1 MNLIKA
7 TACAALMLA
16 LTPMFAQEYGAD
28 ESQISTVVYVSSSA
42 GDDSNDGSMKSPLKT
57 FAKIPKENARILLK
71 KGNVFYEPLSGLSN
85 CVVDSYGKGSKYPEI
100 CGLKLLKNP
109 DAWEDMGNGVWRLDM
124 NKTENFYGRNLE
136 ITKGNFQ
143 LNNLGALYDAASDT
157 VYGHKVKKLEMLE
170 KDWDITTGEIYKP
183 KKDIDAES
191 YRWLYVKLGKNPSS
205 DGAKLGILTY
215 GNGVSGL
222 KNCTVRNIAIKG
234 FGRHGLTGSFGGK
247 VENVKIDLIGG
258 STQVGYRT
266 WVRLGNG
273 IEFWISG
280 SPSSNNRNH
289 VSGCTISR
297 TYDCGSTIQGIV
309 EKGEIVASDI
319 TFTGNKFYRC
329 RQAFE
334 HFLSNR
340 SNGRSEYINCHF
352 EGNFAWEM
360 GENEFSTPEPRDN
373 NFLTY
378 DNKRKGMIIKN
389 NVCYG
394 SGIYAGTR
402 GWAEHFGE
410 NTFYVEQ
417 GKHNLLFVY
426 PWNKQ
431 GIEIPSN
438 SEADIQKY
446 RETLGDTTSK
456 IILVPESEIAETRS
470 NLMKEDFKYVKKFLK
485 RGALSK

>member
-7 TACAALMLA
+7 TACAASILA

-71 KGNVFYEPLSGLSN
+71 KGDVFYEPLSGLSN

-183 KKDIDAES
+183 KDIDAES

-340 SNGRSEYINCHF
+340 SNGKSEYINCHF

-426 PWNKQ
+426 PWGKQ

>member
-7 TACAALMLA
+7 TACAASMLA

-71 KGNVFYEPLSGLSN
+71 KGDVFYEPLSGLSN

-183 KKDIDAES
+183 KDIDAES

-426 PWNKQ
+426 SWGKQ

>member
-71 KGNVFYEPLSGLSN
+71 KGDVFYEPLSGLSN

-136 ITKGNFQ
+136 ITKGNYQ

-183 KKDIDAES
+183 KDIDAES
-191 YRWLYVKLGKNPSS
+191 YRWLYEKLGKNPSS

-378 DNKRKGMIIKN
+378 DQKRKGMIIKN

-426 PWNKQ
+426 SWGKQ

>member
-16 LTPMFAQEYGAD
+16 LNPMFAQEYGAD

-71 KGNVFYEPLSGLSN
+71 KGDVFYEPLSGLSN

-183 KKDIDAES
+183 KDIDAES

-456 IILVPESEIAETRS
+456 IILVPEAEIAETRS

>member
-71 KGNVFYEPLSGLSN
+71 KGDVFYEPLSGLSN

-183 KKDIDAES
+183 KDIDAES

-417 GKHNLLFVY
+417 GKHTSLSIR
-426 PWNKQ
+426 
-431 GIEIPSN
+431 GIS
-438 SEADIQKY
+438 
-446 RETLGDTTSK
+446 R
-456 IILVPESEIAETRS
+456 V
-470 NLMKEDFKYVKKFLK
+470 
-485 RGALSK
+485 

>member
-71 KGNVFYEPLSGLSN
+71 KGDVFYEPLSGLSN
-85 CVVDSYGKGSKYPEI
+85 CVVDSYGKGSKYPVI

-136 ITKGNFQ
+136 ITKGNYQ

-157 VYGHKVKKLEMLE
+157 LYGHKVKKLEMLE

-183 KKDIDAES
+183 EDVNAES
-191 YRWLYVKLGKNPSS
+191 YRWLYVKHDKNPSS
-205 DGAKLGILTY
+205 DGAELGILTY

-247 VENVKIDLIGG
+247 IENVKIDLIGG

-485 RGALSK
+485 RGAHSK

>member
-7 TACAALMLA
+7 TACAASILA

-71 KGNVFYEPLSGLSN
+71 KGDVFYEPLSGLSN

-183 KKDIDAES
+183 KDIDAES
-191 YRWLYVKLGKNPSS
+191 YRWLYVKHDKNPSS

-456 IILVPESEIAETRS
+456 IILVPEAEIAETRS

>member
-1 MNLIKA
+1 MRSFI
-7 TACAALMLA
+7 
-16 LTPMFAQEYGAD
+16 
-28 ESQISTVVYVSSSA
+28 VS
-42 GDDSNDGSMKSPLKT
+42 
-57 FAKIPKENARILLK
+57 ILLLLVIL
-71 KGNVFYEPLSGLSN
+71 GCWVGFDMYSDSRL
-85 CVVDSYGKGSKYPEI
+85 DSYIDSIEAEI
-100 CGLKLLKNP
+100 MP
-109 DAWEDMGNGVWRLDM
+109 HIES
-124 NKTENFYGRNLE
+124 ENWQN
-136 ITKGNFQ
+136 
-143 LNNLGALYDAASDT
+143 AAAS
-157 VYGHKVKKLEMLE
+157 LEMLE

-183 KKDIDAES
+183 KDVNAES

-247 VENVKIDLIGG
+247 IENVKIDLIGG

-456 IILVPESEIAETRS
+456 IILVPEAEIAETRS

>member
-7 TACAALMLA
+7 TACAASILA
-16 LTPMFAQEYGAD
+16 LNPMFAQEYGAD

-71 KGNVFYEPLSGLSN
+71 KGDVFYEPLSGLSN
-85 CVVDSYGKGSKYPEI
+85 CVVGSYGKGSKYPEI

-183 KKDIDAES
+183 KDIDAES

-456 IILVPESEIAETRS
+456 IILVPEAEIAETRS

>member
-16 LTPMFAQEYGAD
+16 LNPMFAQEYGAD

-71 KGNVFYEPLSGLSN
+71 KGDVFYEPLSGLSN

-124 NKTENFYGRNLE
+124 NKAENFYGRNLE
-136 ITKGNFQ
+136 ITKGNYQ

-183 KKDIDAES
+183 EDVNAES

-215 GNGVSGL
+215 GNGVSGI

-456 IILVPESEIAETRS
+456 IILVPEAEIAETRS

>member
-71 KGNVFYEPLSGLSN
+71 KGDVFYEPLSGLSN

-183 KKDIDAES
+183 KDIDAES

-438 SEADIQKY
+438 SETDIQKY

>member
-71 KGNVFYEPLSGLSN
+71 KGDVFYEPLSGLSN

-183 KKDIDAES
+183 KDVNAES

-247 VENVKIDLIGG
+247 IENVKIDLIGG

-456 IILVPESEIAETRS
+456 IILVPEAEIAETRS

>member
-7 TACAALMLA
+7 TACAASILA

-71 KGNVFYEPLSGLSN
+71 KGDVFYEPLSGLSN

-183 KKDIDAES
+183 KDVNAES
-191 YRWLYVKLGKNPSS
+191 YRWLYVKHDKNPSS
-205 DGAKLGILTY
+205 DGAELGILTY

-247 VENVKIDLIGG
+247 IENVKIDLIGG

-456 IILVPESEIAETRS
+456 IILVPEAEIAETRS

>member
-7 TACAALMLA
+7 TACAASILA

-71 KGNVFYEPLSGLSN
+71 KGDVFYEPLSGLSN

-183 KKDIDAES
+183 KDIDAES

-247 VENVKIDLIGG
+247 IENVKIDLIGG

>member
-7 TACAALMLA
+7 TACAASILA

-71 KGNVFYEPLSGLSN
+71 KGDVFYEPLSGLSN

-183 KKDIDAES
+183 KDIDAES
-191 YRWLYVKLGKNPSS
+191 YRWLYVKHDKNPSS

>member
-1 MNLIKA
+1 M
-7 TACAALMLA
+7 
-16 LTPMFAQEYGAD
+16 
-28 ESQISTVVYVSSSA
+28 
-42 GDDSNDGSMKSPLKT
+42 
-57 FAKIPKENARILLK
+57 
-71 KGNVFYEPLSGLSN
+71 
-85 CVVDSYGKGSKYPEI
+85 
-100 CGLKLLKNP
+100 
-109 DAWEDMGNGVWRLDM
+109 
-124 NKTENFYGRNLE
+124 
-136 ITKGNFQ
+136 
-143 LNNLGALYDAASDT
+143 
-157 VYGHKVKKLEMLE
+157 
-170 KDWDITTGEIYKP
+170 
-183 KKDIDAES
+183 
-191 YRWLYVKLGKNPSS
+191 
-205 DGAKLGILTY
+205 
-215 GNGVSGL
+215 
-222 KNCTVRNIAIKG
+222 RNIAIKG

-247 VENVKIDLIGG
+247 IENVKIDLIGG

-309 EKGEIVASDI
+309 EKGEIVANDI

-340 SNGRSEYINCHF
+340 ANGRSEYINCHF

-456 IILVPESEIAETRS
+456 IILVPEAEIAETRS

>member
-16 LTPMFAQEYGAD
+16 LNPMFAQEYGAD

-71 KGNVFYEPLSGLSN
+71 KGDVFYEPLSGLSN

-183 KKDIDAES
+183 KDIDAES

>member
-16 LTPMFAQEYGAD
+16 LNPMFAQEYGAD

-71 KGNVFYEPLSGLSN
+71 KGDVFYEPLSGLSN

-183 KKDIDAES
+183 KDVNAES
-191 YRWLYVKLGKNPSS
+191 YRWLYVKHDKNPSS

-247 VENVKIDLIGG
+247 IENVKIDLIGG

-456 IILVPESEIAETRS
+456 IILVPEAEIAETRS

>member
-71 KGNVFYEPLSGLSN
+71 KGDVFYEPLSGLSN

-183 KKDIDAES
+183 KDIDAES

-402 GWAEHFGE
+402 GWTEHFGE

>member
-7 TACAALMLA
+7 TACAALMLV

-71 KGNVFYEPLSGLSN
+71 KGDVFYEPLSGLSN

-183 KKDIDAES
+183 KDIDAES

>member
-71 KGNVFYEPLSGLSN
+71 KGDVFYEPLSGLSN

-183 KKDIDAES
+183 KDIDAES

-485 RGALSK
+485 RGALNK

>member
-16 LTPMFAQEYGAD
+16 LNPMFAQEYGAD

-71 KGNVFYEPLSGLSN
+71 KGDVFYEPLSGLSN
-85 CVVDSYGKGSKYPEI
+85 CVVDSYGKGSKYPVI

-136 ITKGNFQ
+136 ITKGNYQ

-183 KKDIDAES
+183 KDIDAES

>member
-71 KGNVFYEPLSGLSN
+71 KGDVFYEPLSGLSN

-183 KKDIDAES
+183 KDIDAES

-470 NLMKEDFKYVKKFLK
+470 NLMKKDFKYVKKFLK

>member
-7 TACAALMLA
+7 TACAASILA
-16 LTPMFAQEYGAD
+16 LTPVFAQEYGAD
-28 ESQISTVVYVSSSA
+28 ESKIATVVYVSSST

-71 KGNVFYEPLSGLSN
+71 KGDVFYEPLSGLSN
-85 CVVDSYGKGSKYPEI
+85 CVVDSYGKGSKYPVI

-136 ITKGNFQ
+136 ITKGNYQ

-157 VYGHKVKKLEMLE
+157 LYGHKVKKLEMLE

-183 KKDIDAES
+183 EDVNAES
-191 YRWLYVKLGKNPSS
+191 YRWLYVKHDKNPSS
-205 DGAKLGILTY
+205 DGAELGILTY
-215 GNGVSGL
+215 GNGVSGI

-247 VENVKIDLIGG
+247 IENVKIDLIGG

-340 SNGRSEYINCHF
+340 ANGRSEYINCHF

-456 IILVPESEIAETRS
+456 IILVPEAEIAETRS

>member
-71 KGNVFYEPLSGLSN
+71 KGDVFYEPLSGLSN

-136 ITKGNFQ
+136 ITKGNYQ

-183 KKDIDAES
+183 KDIDAES

-378 DNKRKGMIIKN
+378 DQKRKGMIIKN

-426 PWNKQ
+426 SWGKQ

>member
-7 TACAALMLA
+7 TACAASILA
-16 LTPMFAQEYGAD
+16 LNPMFAQEYGAD

-71 KGNVFYEPLSGLSN
+71 KGDVFYEPLSGLSN
-85 CVVDSYGKGSKYPEI
+85 CVVGSYGKGSKYPEI

-183 KKDIDAES
+183 KDVNAES

-247 VENVKIDLIGG
+247 IENVKIDLIGG

-456 IILVPESEIAETRS
+456 IILVPEAEIAETRS

>member
-16 LTPMFAQEYGAD
+16 LTPIFAQEYGAD

-71 KGNVFYEPLSGLSN
+71 KGDVFYEPLSGLSN

-183 KKDIDAES
+183 KDIDAES

>member
-7 TACAALMLA
+7 TACAASILA
-16 LTPMFAQEYGAD
+16 LNPMFAQEYGAD

-71 KGNVFYEPLSGLSN
+71 KGDVFYEPLSGLSN

-136 ITKGNFQ
+136 ITKGNYQ

-183 KKDIDAES
+183 KDVNAES

-247 VENVKIDLIGG
+247 IENVKIDLIGG

-456 IILVPESEIAETRS
+456 IILVPEAEIAETRS

>member
-7 TACAALMLA
+7 TACAALILA

-71 KGNVFYEPLSGLSN
+71 KGDVFYEPLSGLSN

-183 KKDIDAES
+183 KDIDAES

-456 IILVPESEIAETRS
+456 IILVPEAEIAETRS

>member
-71 KGNVFYEPLSGLSN
+71 KGDVFYEPLSGLSN

-183 KKDIDAES
+183 KDIDAES

-456 IILVPESEIAETRS
+456 IILVPEPEIAETRS

-485 RGALSK
+485 RGALNK

>member
-7 TACAALMLA
+7 TACAASILA

-71 KGNVFYEPLSGLSN
+71 KGDVFYEPLSGLSN

-183 KKDIDAES
+183 KDIDAES
-191 YRWLYVKLGKNPSS
+191 YRWLYVKHDKNPSS

-247 VENVKIDLIGG
+247 IENVKIDLIGG

-456 IILVPESEIAETRS
+456 IILVPEAEIAETRS

>member
-28 ESQISTVVYVSSSA
+28 ESKIATVVYVSSSA

-71 KGNVFYEPLSGLSN
+71 KGDVFYEPLSGLSN

-183 KKDIDAES
+183 KDIDAES

-456 IILVPESEIAETRS
+456 IILVPEAEIAETRS

>member
-7 TACAALMLA
+7 TACAALILA

-71 KGNVFYEPLSGLSN
+71 KGDVFYEPLSGLSN

-183 KKDIDAES
+183 KDIDAES

-426 PWNKQ
+426 PWGKQ

>member
-1 MNLIKA
+1 MNLVKA

-71 KGNVFYEPLSGLSN
+71 KGDVFYEPLSGLSN

-183 KKDIDAES
+183 KDIDAES

>member
-71 KGNVFYEPLSGLSN
+71 KGDVFYEPLSGLSN
-85 CVVDSYGKGSKYPEI
+85 CVVDSYGRGSKYPEI

-183 KKDIDAES
+183 KDIDAES

-234 FGRHGLTGSFGGK
+234 FGRHGLTGSFGGR

>member
-7 TACAALMLA
+7 TACAASILA

-71 KGNVFYEPLSGLSN
+71 KGDVFYEPLSGLSN

-183 KKDIDAES
+183 KDIDAES

>member
-71 KGNVFYEPLSGLSN
+71 KGDVFYEPLSGLSN

-183 KKDIDAES
+183 KDIDAES
-191 YRWLYVKLGKNPSS
+191 YRWLYVKHDKNPSS

>member
-7 TACAALMLA
+7 IACASSMLA
-16 LTPMFAQEYGAD
+16 LTPVFAQEYGAD
-28 ESQISTVVYVSSSA
+28 ESQIATVVYVSSSA
-42 GDDSNDGSMKSPLKT
+42 GDDSHDGSMKSPLKT

-71 KGNVFYEPLSGLSN
+71 KGDVFYEPLSGLSN
-85 CVVDSYGKGSKYPEI
+85 CVVDSYGKGSKYPVI

-136 ITKGNFQ
+136 ITKGNYQ

-157 VYGHKVKKLEMLE
+157 LYGHKVKKLEMLE

-183 KKDIDAES
+183 EDVNAES
-191 YRWLYVKLGKNPSS
+191 YRWLYVKHDKNPSS
-205 DGAKLGILTY
+205 DGAELGILTY
-215 GNGVSGL
+215 GNGVSGI

-247 VENVKIDLIGG
+247 IENVKIDLIGG

-340 SNGRSEYINCHF
+340 ANGRSEYINCHF

-456 IILVPESEIAETRS
+456 IILVPEAEIAETRS

>member
-1 MNLIKA
+1 MNLVKA

-71 KGNVFYEPLSGLSN
+71 KGDVFYEPLSGLSN

-143 LNNLGALYDAASDT
+143 LNNLGALYDAASDR

-183 KKDIDAES
+183 KDVNAES

-247 VENVKIDLIGG
+247 IENVKIDLIGG

-456 IILVPESEIAETRS
+456 IILVPEAEIAETRS